1 MGIRIFFKA
10 CVALFL
16 VFSYGC
22 DPKPKQQN
30 DDNTVLIGTIA
41 GPETELVEVAKDI
54 AQEKFQLTVFVVPF
68 NDYVE
73 PNRALAEGEINANL
87 FQHQPY
93 LDEVNL
99 KQKSAQAA
107 PLVSIAKMFIY
118 PMGAYSE
125 KYKKIADIPQNAVVA
140 IPNDTSNQARSLLL
154 LQKVGLIKLKP
165 GNEQKVSKNDLAS
178 NPKNLKFEE
187 VDPAFMVRMLAD
199 VDLAIINTNY
209 AAIAGLLPKRDALFY
224 EDAESKY
231 ANILV
236 VRSDD
241 KDQAKFQKLIKALQ
255 SPEVLAKADQLFN
268 GQAIK
273 AW

>member
-1 MGIRIFFKA
+1 MAIKHFFKA
-10 CVALFL
+10 CIFL
-16 VFSYGC
+16 LIIFSFGC
-22 DPKPKQQN
+22 DPKPKVQD

-54 AQEKFQLTVFVVPF
+54 AEKQFNLTVFVVPF

-73 PNRALAEGEINANL
+73 PNRALAEGEINANM

-93 LDEVNL
+93 LDEVNS
-99 KQKSAQAA
+99 KHKS

-165 GNEQKVSKNDLAS
+165 GDEQRVSKNDVVS

-187 VDPAFMVRMLAD
+187 VDPAFMVRMLSD
-199 VDLAIINTNY
+199 VDLAVINTNY

-224 EDAESKY
+224 EDTESKY

-241 KDQAKFQKLIKALQ
+241 KEQGKFQKLIKALQ
-255 SPEVLAKADQLFN
+255 SPEVLAKATQLFN